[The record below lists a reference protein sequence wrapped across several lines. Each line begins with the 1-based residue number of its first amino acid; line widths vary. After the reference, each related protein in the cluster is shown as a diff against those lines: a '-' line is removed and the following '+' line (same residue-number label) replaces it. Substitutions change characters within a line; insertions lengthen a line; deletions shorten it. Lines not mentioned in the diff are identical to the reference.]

1 MYWTASVRLTERAA
15 CTTSGVP
22 AVMGH
27 RAETVYELTVEEVQ
41 SVCRKN
47 EHALDEVSRPDGESI
62 RQIADWH
69 PDFAFT

>member
-1 MYWTASVRLTERAA
+1 
-15 CTTSGVP
+15 
-22 AVMGH
+22 MGH